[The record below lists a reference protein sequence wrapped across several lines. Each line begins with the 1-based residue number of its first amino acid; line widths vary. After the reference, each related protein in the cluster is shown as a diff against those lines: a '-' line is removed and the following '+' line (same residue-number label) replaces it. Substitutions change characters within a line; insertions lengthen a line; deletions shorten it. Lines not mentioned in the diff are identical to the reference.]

1 MTYFVKLISE
11 RQEADFQKSTSDFLN
26 RLEDEDA
33 RVVDIDTFSK
43 QNDYCASIVYSNGHE
58 VE

>member
-11 RQEADFQKSTSDFLN
+11 REIEDFQNNVAEFLN
-26 RLEDEDA
+26 KLEDEDA
-33 RVVDIDTFSK
+33 RVVDIDTFGQ

-58 VE
+58 VG